1 MKTILILCVNYN
13 SYHELNSYLKSI
25 DEAAQC
31 VNDCVVKVLVAD
43 TTTDNIQLI
52 STAFNYISVEVAV
65 CHENLGYIGGI
76 RRLITSYA
84 PISCDYTIVS
94 NVDVILPS
102 DFFVRL
108 LAFPLTEEVGWIAP
122 AIYSESE
129 SKDRNPK
136 LVSRPSKR
144 HLQLAK
150 QLYIHPWIYNLY
162 VTFVYNKRKSENSV
176 ANSSQTIYGGHG
188 SFMIFTDFQVV
199 AEAVSQYKA
208 FLFCEENLF
217 AEELQL
223 RHKTVQYIP
232 EISVNDLDHA
242 STSKL
247 RGTTYCRWNRAAL
260 SFILNRYY

>member
-1 MKTILILCVNYN
+1 MRTILILCVNYN
-13 SYHELNSYLKSI
+13 SYNELNSYLKSI

-43 TTTDNIQLI
+43 TTIENRQLI
-52 STAFNYISVEVAV
+52 STAFNFISVEVVV

-76 RRLITSYA
+76 RRLITSSG
-84 PISCDYTIVS
+84 PIRCDYTIVS
-94 NVDVILPS
+94 NVDVILSS

-108 LAFPLTEEVGWIAP
+108 LAYPLTEEIGWIAP

-162 VTFVYNKRKSENSV
+162 VTFVYKKRKPVTSV
-176 ANSSQTIYGGHG
+176 AQSSQTIYGGHG
-188 SFMIFTDFQVV
+188 SFMIFTDFQFV
-199 AEAVSQYKA
+199 AEAVSQYNA

-217 AEELQL
+217 AEELRL
-223 RHKTVQYIP
+223 RHKTVQYVP

-242 STSKL
+242 STSKV
-247 RGTTYCRWNRAAL
+247 RGITYCRWNRAAL

>member
-1 MKTILILCVNYN
+1 MKNIVILCVNYN
-13 SYHELNSYLKSI
+13 SYHELNSYLTSI
-25 DEAAQC
+25 DEAAQY
-31 VNDCVVKVLVAD
+31 VNDCVVRVLVAD
-43 TTTDNIQLI
+43 TTMDAILPI
-52 STAFNYISVEVAV
+52 SNVFSHISVDVVV

-76 RRLITSYA
+76 RRLITSYG

-102 DFFVRL
+102 DFFVHL
-108 LAFPLTEEVGWIAP
+108 LAYPLTEEIGWIAP
-122 AIYSESE
+122 TIYSESE

-162 VTFVYNKRKSENSV
+162 VTFVYNKRKPVKSV
-176 ANSSQTIYGGHG
+176 ANSKQTIYGGHG
-188 SFMIFTDFQVV
+188 SFMIFTDFQFV

-217 AEELQL
+217 AEELYL
-223 RHKTVQYIP
+223 RHKIVQYVP

>member
-1 MKTILILCVNYN
+1 MKNIVILCVNYN

-25 DEAAQC
+25 DEAAQY
-31 VNDCVVKVLVAD
+31 VNDCVVRILVAD
-43 TTTDNIQLI
+43 TTMDAILPI
-52 STAFNYISVEVAV
+52 SNVFSHISVDVVV

-76 RRLITSYA
+76 RRLITNYA

-102 DFFVRL
+102 DFFVHL
-108 LAFPLTEEVGWIAP
+108 LAYPLTEEIGWIAP
-122 AIYSESE
+122 TIYSESE

-162 VTFVYNKRKSENSV
+162 VTFVYNKRKPVKSV
-176 ANSSQTIYGGHG
+176 ANSKQTIYGGHG
-188 SFMIFTDFQVV
+188 SFMIFTDFQFV

-217 AEELQL
+217 AEELYL
-223 RHKTVQYIP
+223 RHKIVQYVP